1 MNTAASNPLLASAH
15 RDVLQANPETSDSK
29 ESLLNELQNRGRA
42 AVGSKAWMD
51 AKLLYEKAVTV
62 CASFDENETEQLKK
76 ASLFQA
82 NLSLVLKNMG
92 EMEAARLA
100 AQEATMSDATYVKGW
115 WRLGQAL
122 SALHRPKDAL
132 EALEKAKS
140 LEPNNKALL
149 KECDK
154 IASQVKEEEELLEIK
169 AATAA
174 TETAAAAAAD
184 ENGDAMQVDSP
195 DTPTTVKKKTIKNGK
210 TTTATTTLHSNATIT
225 TFETMQVDDEE
236 EEKSIFT
243 KSDAVRGY
251 KVVNGKKTS
260 YFHNELSEE
269 AKSLIG
275 DIAPKKLDLP
285 GSTTPTPMVVAAA
298 TANGTGVAAA
308 PTTSAWNQAGTW
320 EEKDVSKWATEQLK
334 QAVLQTSFALPASSP
349 APNAL
354 VTVSQVTKLE
364 GHASVA
370 VARGKTRYIYEY
382 ALTLEWQVQATENGL
397 DCRGKV
403 SIPDIDG
410 TIELGEGYDMAD
422 FVIEQ
427 ANDETVRPLLDRFVH
442 RGGFKEALNESIDDW
457 VRCFKKTYEMK

>member
-1 MNTAASNPLLASAH
+1 
-15 RDVLQANPETSDSK
+15 VLQANPETSDSK

-62 CASFDENETEQLKK
+62 CVSFDKTDDDTDQQQLKK

-140 LEPNNKALL
+140 LEPTNKALL
-149 KECDK
+149 KECEK
-154 IASQVKEEEELLEIK
+154 IASQVKEEEELLEIEAA

-174 TETAAAAAAD
+174 VTTTTEAAAAAK
-184 ENGDAMQVDSP
+184 NGDAMEVDSP

-285 GSTTPTPMVVAAA
+285 VSTPKPIAV
-298 TANGTGVAAA
+298 GVAAA
-308 PTTSAWNQAGTW
+308 DGTGGVVAPPPTTSAWNQAGTW

-334 QAVLQTSFALPASSP
+334 EAVLQTSFALPASSP

-354 VTVSQVTKLE
+354 VTVSKVTKLE

-382 ALTLEWQVQATENGL
+382 ALTLEWQIQNKENGL

-442 RGGFKEALNESIDDW
+442 RGGLKDALNESIDDW